1 MVTNTGPRPGS
12 EVIQLYVAAPAAAGQ
27 PPKQLKGFARVH
39 LDPGASEEVTLRLD
53 PGDLAAYDEAS
64 GTWVVHPGRYELL
77 VGRSSRDLR
86 GSAGFEVEASRARP
100 VVP

>member
-1 MVTNTGPRPGS
+1 MVSSSLVCNEGPTW
-12 EVIQLYVAAPAAAGQ
+12 ILYDQ
-27 PPKQLKGFARVH
+27 
-39 LDPGASEEVTLRLD
+39 
-53 PGDLAAYDEAS
+53 AS

-86 GSAGFEVEASRARP
+86 GWAGFEVEAARSRP